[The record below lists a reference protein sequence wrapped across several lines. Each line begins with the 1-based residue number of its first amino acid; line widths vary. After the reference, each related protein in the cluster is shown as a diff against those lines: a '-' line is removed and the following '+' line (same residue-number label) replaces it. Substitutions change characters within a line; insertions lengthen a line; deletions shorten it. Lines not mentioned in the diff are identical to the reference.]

1 MDRSL
6 VVAGPSGSGSSARG
20 QKRRHTNSDSA
31 SGGKKK
37 SRGPMPPSASRA
49 RRDQHHV
56 AKKDVPEEHKGL
68 KDALQLHIRILWRLF
83 TAESIP
89 NSPSNITIAAFQ
101 QRFTSAAELEVFM
114 KTLTYKHKDTST
126 AVRDLRLSLLG
137 KRGIIAR
144 NVTQIDEVYLHTI
157 FSAVLQFGL
166 IEWCPDILASDA
178 NSMYNSAHELIAL
191 RTFQQV
197 AASHAYVRLGPNLT
211 NLGDMALLRQW
222 YRNFVFSY
230 MYKKARAET
239 LEPGR
244 WALRMANLA
253 RAKEC
258 HSDDES
264 TRLGNST
271 VYLIKKKVA
280 RNPNVKK
287 FFRWSS
293 ISRRFPKRA
302 PLDWFDPEYFNSLP
316 ANLRARYRKG
326 GISLPLPQHWQ
337 NTDFQTMADA
347 EFMERYGNE
356 VLKLYKLPTKEEL
369 DGMKRNAKD
378 DGSEWG
384 DDESSDESELD

>member
-1 MDRSL
+1 
-6 VVAGPSGSGSSARG
+6 
-20 QKRRHTNSDSA
+20 
-31 SGGKKK
+31 
-37 SRGPMPPSASRA
+37 
-49 RRDQHHV
+49 
-56 AKKDVPEEHKGL
+56 
-68 KDALQLHIRILWRLF
+68 ALQLHIRILWRLF

-239 LEPGR
+239 LEPG
-244 WALRMANLA
+244 
-253 RAKEC
+253 
-258 HSDDES
+258 SS

-271 VYLIKKKVA
+271 VYLVKKKVA

-287 FFRWSS
+287 FFRWVDEERAKVSSASNGTGVEERTREDDPDDAESS

-347 EFMERYGNE
+347 EFMEKYGNE

-369 DGMKRNAKD
+369 DGMKR
-378 DGSEWG
+378 
-384 DDESSDESELD
+384 